1 MERNDFIKQL
11 SEIKKKFLKF
21 AKENS
26 YKIDNKTF
34 EINVSRFY
42 LTMRIEAEDKD
53 KDTIVFFQE
62 IEQDDSETYQNKL
75 IPSYIQIID

>member
-1 MERNDFIKQL
+1 MKRNDFIKQL
-11 SEIKKKFLKF
+11 SEIKKNFLKF

-26 YKIDNKTF
+26 YKIDNNTF

-42 LTMRIEAEDKD
+42 LTMRIEAENED